1 MPYPYSCSNII
12 LNSDV
17 VSLSS
22 NPNILSNETLI
33 TIAFINFTSYLS
45 NNSCIVDW
53 NDTNNVYECVFW
65 DR

>member
-1 MPYPYSCSNII
+1 MPYPHNCSNII

-22 NPNILSNETLI
+22 NPTIISNEILI
-33 TIAFINFTSYLS
+33 TIAFKSFTSYLS
-45 NNSCIVDW
+45 NISCIVNW